1 MMTEGKVLAAIGNL
15 TVTEADVEEMIA
27 SLGQRGKNYNTR
39 EGRTMILEQLIN
51 QKLLLMDAAR
61 NLYERE
67 PEFKAQLARV
77 KEDLL
82 VNYAAGKAVSG
93 ARVTDAEVRAYFDEH
108 PDEFRS
114 EKTVN
119 ASHILVSDEE
129 QANDILSRINAGEYT
144 FEEAA
149 RKFSSCPSAA
159 EGGNLGD
166 FGPGQMVPE
175 FDQACFSMAEGEV
188 RGPVRTQFGY
198 HLIKLNKINDEAP
211 VRFEE
216 IREQLR
222 AKLLADK
229 QQAAYQSKINQLKIL
244 YPVDRF

>member
-1 MMTEGKVLAAIGNL
+1 MNDSKVLAVIGNL

-27 SLGQRGKNYNTR
+27 SLAQRGKNYNTH
-39 EGRTMILEQLIN
+39 EGRAIVLDQLIN

-67 PEFKAQLARV
+67 PEFKAELSRL

-82 VNYAAGKAVSG
+82 VNYAASKAISSV
-93 ARVTDAEVRAYFDEH
+93 RVADADVKKYFDEH
-108 PDEFRS
+108 PDEFKS

-119 ASHILVSDEE
+119 ASHILVDSEDK
-129 QANDILSRINAGEYT
+129 ANDILARINAGEFS
-144 FEEAA
+144 FEDAA
-149 RKFSSCPSAA
+149 RKFSSCPSSA

-175 FDQACFSMAEGEV
+175 FDQACFSMNEGEV

-211 VRFEE
+211 VRFED
-216 IREQLR
+216 IKEQLR
-222 AKLLADK
+222 AKLLAEK
-229 QQAAYQSKINQLKIL
+229 QQAAYQSKLNQLKIL
-244 YPVDRF
+244 YPVQRV